1 MNYTKIKKHAALLL
15 IHASGLSA
23 SLVTKEEKTSDDK
36 PNDLVTQYNNILN
49 GKIEAI
55 NIWKICFAASSLST
69 QKITEQKEAITAEVN
84 KAIKLIKQQPLLVLN
99 QSKTKKRNAL
109 MYAVTT
115 RNIKQIEEILDSLP
129 SDKWDITYT
138 QLYNQ
143 KDVDSHSTY
152 RYTINHPA
160 LHYILETPQRY
171 KGYKRNKFIIWWTG
185 ILIYGGFLSLCIGL
199 VYWTV
204 FSKKA

>member
-23 SLVTKEEKTSDDK
+23 SLTTQEEKTSDDK

-55 NIWKICFAASSLST
+55 NIWDICFDASSLST

-84 KAIKLIKQQPLLVLN
+84 KAIKLIKQQPLLALK
-99 QSKTKKRNAL
+99 QSETKKRNAL
-109 MYAVTT
+109 MYLAVTG
-115 RNIKQIEEILDSLP
+115 NIKQIEEILDSLP
-129 SDKWDITYT
+129 SDKWNNTYT

-143 KDVDSHSTY
+143 TDIDSHSTY
-152 RYTINHPA
+152 SYTINYPS
-160 LHYILETPQRY
+160 LHFILETPQRY
-171 KGYKRNKFIIWWTG
+171 KGYKRRKLRNWWTG
-185 ILIYGGFLSLCIGL
+185 LLIYVGFLSLGIGL